1 MEVRVRV
8 LTDGSIA
15 IAPAGAPTV
24 LDDAP
29 APDTAVLEVAGGHL
43 TWSLLAGQR
52 IPAAVLDNAD
62 AAQDWLW
69 ALYGERVAVVIGE
82 LSAPTGDSGGPGDGG
97 APSSAGIRTT
107 EPGSSAADGGGIGQ
121 TSVGGT
127 DRFEIGAA
135 TRPRGGA
142 SPLGAD
148 DHAGENGGITAGGG
162 VEPPPDDD
170 VDAAASGTT
179 EPSGATDR
187 FGTGRAMRPRSGATA
202 SSGTAPLGDDD
213 STAKVDGGATDPG
226 DSVVESRDRATSSA
240 HLDTADVARSG
251 SAPGEG
257 GAALGDG
264 NAAGSGGGNAESVV
278 APGVHG
284 SADTSGTEANGP
296 AVAID
301 LLVEPALPEVVG
313 RAWRLAYAHW
323 AARWWPA
330 STVDG
335 IPALDQGLLAREIA
349 TLTEECELLVDG
361 ADAEVATEDV
371 VAEPLSA
378 RAEDYALAA
387 GGARGGG
394 LAFGR
399 GIGGWDWWRCPPGLV
414 DASERAVS
422 WDLSRE
428 AGATVAR
435 VQVVAAPTLT
445 SAPDHLRPRAAFTT
459 PAGNVTADLT
469 LRGDTWYGETPL
481 PADSVDTV
489 EVYVPGVGAT
499 TRTDPALRQ
508 RIRDFATTRVRRA
521 SAPDDADPPL
531 LAEIAAAAGES
542 DF

>member
-29 APDTAVLEVAGGHL
+29 SPDTAVLEVAGGHL

-69 ALYGERVAVVIGE
+69 AVYGERVAVVIGE
-82 LSAPTGDSGGPGDGG
+82 LSAPTGDSGGPGDGE
-97 APSSAGIRTT
+97 APSSADIRTI
-107 EPGSSAADGGGIGQ
+107 EPGSSAA
-121 TSVGGT
+121 
-127 DRFEIGAA
+127 
-135 TRPRGGA
+135 
-142 SPLGAD
+142 
-148 DHAGENGGITAGGG
+148 
-162 VEPPPDDD
+162 
-170 VDAAASGTT
+170 

-187 FGTGRAMRPRSGATA
+187 FDTGTATRPRGDAAAPSGAVPV
-202 SSGTAPLGDDD
+202 GEDFPE
-213 STAKVDGGATDPG
+213 VDGGAIDPG
-226 DSVVESRDRATSSA
+226 DSVVDSG
-240 HLDTADVARSG
+240 DTAPSNAHTDAAAEAG
-251 SAPGEG
+251 SDSDPFGG

-264 NAAGSGGGNAESVV
+264 YPADPGGGDAESVDST
-278 APGVHG
+278 PSVHG
-284 SADTSGTEANGP
+284 SADAYGTEANGP

-301 LLVEPALPEVVG
+301 LLVEPVLPEVVA

-349 TLTEECELLVDG
+349 TLTEECDLLVDG
-361 ADAEVATEDV
+361 ADAEVAAEDV
-371 VAEPLSA
+371 AAEPISA

-394 LAFGR
+394 LVFGR
-399 GIGGWDWWRCPPGLV
+399 GVGGWDWWRCPPGLV

-422 WDLSRE
+422 WELSRE

-435 VQVVAAPTLT
+435 VQVVAAPTPA
-445 SAPDHLRPRAAFTT
+445 SAPDHLRPRAALAT
-459 PAGNVTADLT
+459 PAGDVTADLT
-469 LRGDTWYGETPL
+469 LRGDTWFGETPL

-508 RIRDFATTRVRRA
+508 RIRDFATTRVHRA